1 MANQMLQ
8 FMKALQ
14 RTISSMENPVQTKAH
29 FVHSG
34 KLILICDI
42 VKMPVLVH
50 QNLWTITAIN
60 VNVRTSLSG
69 CSFL

>member
-14 RTISSMENPVQTKAH
+14 KTIASMENPVQTKAH

-34 KLILICDI
+34 KFILICDSENASSSSSE
-42 VKMPVLVH
+42 LVDH
-50 QNLWTITAIN
+50 NGN
-60 VNVRTSLSG
+60 
-69 CSFL
+69 